1 MDTFSVGID
10 IGGTFTDIVLCNL
23 STQKYEVFKT
33 PSTPQDPSIGFMAGL
48 QEILEKNH
56 VKSEQISHIF
66 HGTTTATN
74 AILENDGAD
83 VGVLV
88 TEGFKFVLEIG
99 RHGTPRLVNPNSWI
113 KPDRPVKPRN
123 IFEIPGRISV
133 EGEIITP
140 LNELSIV
147 EAVRKFKSQDKSTI
161 AVSFIHSYSNNS
173 HELRAKE
180 LILEEYPDASVSLSS
195 EVLAV
200 FREYERTITTVLNA
214 YVSPKVS
221 NYIRNLQEGLSELS
235 IDASLSIMK
244 SNGGMVGFDVAA
256 EQPVQTAL
264 SGPAAGVMA
273 SVQITKNMGI
283 KDSISFDM
291 GGTSTDVSLI
301 QNQHPTTHLFGKL
314 GDWPIQLPM
323 LDIATIGCGGG
334 SIAEVSQFDSLTV
347 GPKSAG
353 AVPGPVCYEKGGIH
367 PTVTDANLV
376 LGRINNSIAGDAL
389 KLNNSASI
397 ESIRQ
402 KIAEPLGI
410 DIYSAANGILRI
422 ANNNMVGAI
431 RNISVERGYDPKD
444 FSLIAYGGAG
454 PMHGID
460 VANLLGI
467 QQVIVPLHPGMTS
480 AYGLLVSEFKNDY
493 AKTYANRSSGYPT
506 DDLNRVFSELKI
518 QGIDWLYKERLNH
531 QNSSIHFSM
540 DLRYQHQGSEI
551 TIPLEQDTIDDK
563 SLLRA
568 TDDFHQ
574 QHQRLYGF
582 SLDQPVEIITLR
594 VSMTSDVGEIGI
606 PLLPKL
612 NRTGTTIKGRRDV
625 FFANTT
631 EFIQCDIHARDL
643 LQPGMFIKGPAII
656 EGLDSTVLI
665 NPNWQSEID
674 AYGTCILRKS
684 K

>member
-1 MDTFSVGID
+1 M
-10 IGGTFTDIVLCNL
+10 
-23 STQKYEVFKT
+23 
-33 PSTPQDPSIGFMAGL
+33 
-48 QEILEKNH
+48 
-56 VKSEQISHIF
+56 
-66 HGTTTATN
+66 
-74 AILENDGAD
+74 
-83 VGVLV
+83 
-88 TEGFKFVLEIG
+88 
-99 RHGTPRLVNPNSWI
+99 
-113 KPDRPVKPRN
+113 
-123 IFEIPGRISV
+123 
-133 EGEIITP
+133 
-140 LNELSIV
+140 

-244 SNGGMVGFDVAA
+244 SNGGMVGFDIAA

-353 AVPGPVCYEKGGIH
+353 AVPGPVCYEKGGVH

-410 DIYSAANGILRI
+410 DIYSAANGIL
-422 ANNNMVGAI
+422 
-431 RNISVERGYDPKD
+431 
-444 FSLIAYGGAG
+444 
-454 PMHGID
+454 
-460 VANLLGI
+460 
-467 QQVIVPLHPGMTS
+467 
-480 AYGLLVSEFKNDY
+480 
-493 AKTYANRSSGYPT
+493 
-506 DDLNRVFSELKI
+506 
-518 QGIDWLYKERLNH
+518 
-531 QNSSIHFSM
+531 
-540 DLRYQHQGSEI
+540 
-551 TIPLEQDTIDDK
+551 
-563 SLLRA
+563 
-568 TDDFHQ
+568 
-574 QHQRLYGF
+574 
-582 SLDQPVEIITLR
+582 
-594 VSMTSDVGEIGI
+594 
-606 PLLPKL
+606 
-612 NRTGTTIKGRRDV
+612 
-625 FFANTT
+625 
-631 EFIQCDIHARDL
+631 
-643 LQPGMFIKGPAII
+643 
-656 EGLDSTVLI
+656 
-665 NPNWQSEID
+665 
-674 AYGTCILRKS
+674 
-684 K
+684 

>member
-10 IGGTFTDIVLCNL
+10 VGGTFTDIVLYNL
-23 STQKYEVFKT
+23 SNKKYEVFKI
-33 PSTPQDPSIGFMAGL
+33 PSTPEDPSIGFMAGL
-48 QEILEKNH
+48 QDILEKNH

-74 AILENDGAD
+74 AILESNGAD

-113 KPDRPVKPRN
+113 KPDRPVKPRD

-133 EGEIITP
+133 DGEIILP

-147 EAVRKFKSQDKSTI
+147 EAARKFKSQGKSAI

-180 LILEEYPDASVSLSS
+180 LILEQYPEASVSLSS

-221 NYIRNLQEGLSELS
+221 SYIRNLQKGLSELS

-244 SNGGMVGFDVAA
+244 SNGGMVGLDVAA

-283 KDSISFDM
+283 KNSISFDM

-301 QNQHPTTHLFGKL
+301 QNHHATTHLFGKL

-334 SIAEVSQFDSLTV
+334 SIAEVSQFSSLTV

-376 LGRINNSIAGDAL
+376 LGRINSSIAGDAL
-389 KLNNSASI
+389 KLNTAASI
-397 ESIRQ
+397 ESIKQ

-467 QQVIVPLHPGMTS
+467 KQVIVPLFPGITS

-493 AKTYANRSSGYPT
+493 ARTYANRSSGYPT
-506 DDLNRVFSELKI
+506 DDLIRVYSELKS
-518 QGIDWLYKERLNH
+518 QGIDWLYREGLNE
-531 QNSSIHFSM
+531 QNSSIYFSM

-551 TIPLEQDTIDDK
+551 TIPLEKDTIDDK
-563 SLLRA
+563 SLLIA
-568 TDDFHQ
+568 TNSFNEE
-574 QHQRLYGF
+574 HQRLYGF
-582 SLDQPVEIITLR
+582 SLDQPIEIITLR
-594 VSMTSDVGEIGI
+594 VTMTSDIGELGI
-606 PLLPKL
+606 PLLPKS
-612 NRTGTTIKGRRDV
+612 NQTGTTIKGQRDV
-625 FFANTT
+625 FFTNTT
-631 EFIQCDIHARDL
+631 EFIPCDIHTRSL
-643 LQPGMFIKGPAII
+643 LQPNMVIKGPAII
-656 EGLDSTVLI
+656 ESLDSTVLI

-674 AYGTCILRKS
+674 VYGTCILSES